1 MSYSKQIT
9 DEVTAWPGVEA
20 GLGRR
25 GEFGFTVGRKQIG
38 HLHGDRVAHFGFPKA
53 VGSRLLAEGRVEP
66 HPVFPGNPGFVARA
80 IGSEADVR
88 EVVELLRL
96 NYDRV
101 AKRRAPAGIRPSDP
115 HPLPFAP
122 DTHVRS
128 FVLEREHGDLLVY
141 GAPDPPAGAT
151 RHYLNHWH
159 EAMFGDESGAP
170 LFVNEHDREAT
181 EQHVEV
187 AHVFSK
193 RHVLDGD
200 FEVIPTPGHT
210 PGATAFLWD
219 NGEQRLLFTGDTI
232 YLRHGEWVTAVLD
245 SSDRQA
251 YVESLE
257 LMRELDFD
265 VLVPWGASAGEQ
277 WYAETGRDDA
287 RRRLGALITHVRNG
301 GD

>member
-20 GLGRR
+20 GPGKR

-38 HLHGDRVAHFGFPKA
+38 HLHGDRVAHFGFPRS
-53 VGSRLLAEGRVEP
+53 VGSRLLEEGRVEP
-66 HPVFPGNPGFVARA
+66 HPVFPGNPGFVARP
-80 IGSEADVR
+80 IRDEDDVR
-88 EVVELLRL
+88 EVIELLRL

-101 AKRRAPAGIRPSDP
+101 ASPLKPSAP

-122 DTHVRS
+122 DLHIRS
-128 FVLEREHGDLLVY
+128 FLLERPAGKLLIY
-141 GAPDPPAGAT
+141 GAPDSPAGAA
-151 RHYLNHWH
+151 RQYLNHWH
-159 EAMFGDESGAP
+159 EAMFVGDPGAP
-170 LFVNEHDREAT
+170 LFVNEHDREGA
-181 EQHVEV
+181 EQHAEV

-219 NGEQRLLFTGDTI
+219 SGERRFLFTGDTI
-232 YLRHGEWVTAVLD
+232 LLSDGEWKPALLE
-245 SSDRQA
+245 SSDRTA

-257 LMRELDFD
+257 LIRELDFD
-265 VLVPWGASAGEQ
+265 VLVPWAATAGQ
-277 WYAETGRDDA
+277 RWYAETSREDT
-287 RRRLGALITHVRNG
+287 RRRIDSITSSL
-301 GD
+301 